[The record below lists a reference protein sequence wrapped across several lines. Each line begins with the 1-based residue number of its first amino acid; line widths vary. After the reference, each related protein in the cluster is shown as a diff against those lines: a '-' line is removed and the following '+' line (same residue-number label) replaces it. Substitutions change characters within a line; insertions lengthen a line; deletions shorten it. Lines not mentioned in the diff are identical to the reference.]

1 MRDRIDAWRN
11 AFSGDENAVLPTLVN
26 YAWNYSAFA
35 AVAKAVELCPDDE
48 TGHKPLNFMMLD
60 LLRSSYWG
68 SAVLAIRRLVDG
80 GPLAGPFGVSSLRSI
95 LNDVKAC
102 RNRLTRRI
110 YVEEISNLPYNY
122 EVVERL
128 AWEHLLANGQNGAIW
143 MPRDLQ
149 PEPSRQRHIEFDF
162 LCGVTSSA
170 STPDDLISWDIFD
183 RLEARLAEVDR
194 IAEHATVYFAHA
206 STAESRRGR
215 HLDTFGPTDA
225 RAALKLLTETAELI
239 GRWFI
244 FEGAGNI
251 LPHPQYDQF
260 AHLDKPILPGND
272 ATLLQAQWDEFAE
285 EAEKWPMIE
294 NKDL

>member
-11 AFSGDENAVLPTLVN
+11 AFDRDENAVLPTLVN

-35 AVAKAVELCPDDE
+35 AIAKAVELCPSDE
-48 TGHKPLNFMMLD
+48 TGGKPLNFMMLD

-68 SAVLAIRRLVDG
+68 SAVLAIRRLVDA
-80 GPLAGPFGVSSLRSI
+80 GPLAGPLGVSSLRSI

-102 RNRLTRRI
+102 RNRLTRRV
-110 YVEEISNLPYNY
+110 YVEEISGLPYNY
-122 EVVERL
+122 EVVRRDS
-128 AWEHLLANGQNGAIW
+128 WEYLLANGQNGAIW
-143 MPRDLQ
+143 IPRDLQ

-162 LCGVTSSA
+162 LCHVTPGDSS
-170 STPDDLISWDIFD
+170 PDDLISWDIFD

-239 GRWFI
+239 GRWFL
-244 FEGAGNI
+244 FEGVGSI

-260 AHLDKPILPGND
+260 AHLDRPILLGHDTTP
-272 ATLLQAQWDEFAE
+272 LQLQWDEFAE
-285 EAEKWPMIE
+285 EVGTWPMIE
-294 NKDL
+294 NEDV